1 MPGFAKRHTAI
12 NANNIVRFEDF
23 TVYGEELALAA

>member
-1 MPGFAKRHTAI
+1 MPGFAKRHTTI

-23 TVYGEELALAA
+23 AYGGELALAA